1 MNLDEMLERQL
12 NTPINTQPRS
22 QNEATLLQGEHHTGS
37 AIAKIEVSP
46 LIYSSIVTP
55 LKKLADESDA
65 KLEEY
70 RMLIDQPSKH
80 KNTTKNKDTIRT
92 RKKAS
97 QTQNLT
103 EQINADISLNVVSQV
118 SVKKQLQNILESTKK
133 KKAN

>member
-1 MNLDEMLERQL
+1 LE
-12 NTPINTQPRS
+12 
-22 QNEATLLQGEHHTGS
+22 GEHHTGS

-118 SVKKQLQNILESTKK
+118 SVKKIAVEYFGIHQKEKKPTKSKISSTTNCLISSVQHFTMTK
-133 KKAN
+133 NLI